1 MYALSDK
8 NEMELLFA
16 DSSEEMLSTVITG
29 FEALPLIIIAI
40 SEQLTSVTIKNPYPY
55 FKKSYFFGPS
65 ALIITSVMST
75 FLLA

>member
-16 DSSEEMLSTVITG
+16 DSSEEILSTVITG

-40 SEQLTSVTIKNPYPY
+40 SEQLTSVTIKNPYY
-55 FKKSYFFGPS
+55 
-65 ALIITSVMST
+65 
-75 FLLA
+75 